1 MDATVPTAVLIMDVL
16 RSDKTMQY
24 YQHRMME
31 ITKHWMTKEEL
42 NGKRTKSNS

>member
-1 MDATVPTAVLIMDVL
+1 MDATVPTAVLIIDVL
-16 RSDKTMQY
+16 RSGKRGQE
-24 YQHRMME
+24 YQHRTME